1 MAAGNRLALRS
12 KRCIYLFF
20 GIIIGENVPRENKK
34 LFFFLMDHYKLWVL
48 VFYKMYLF
56 LIILRRNAI
65 TLLDM
70 YISIFVVK
78 IVFENVNLIK
88 YSVNVLPV
96 HTAMMVVFFVDI
108 PILLPQLLSKK
119 AMGENRNVRRKIW
132 NARNDQ
138 ELDNYADRYVSC
150 ILVESFVK
158 IVIVLRELMSVMAC
172 ASKTGLHGFQGE
184 RRT

>member
-1 MAAGNRLALRS
+1 
-12 KRCIYLFF
+12 
-20 GIIIGENVPRENKK
+20 
-34 LFFFLMDHYKLWVL
+34 
-48 VFYKMYLF
+48 MYLF

-96 HTAMMVVFFVDI
+96 HTAMKVVFFVDI

-119 AMGENRNVRRKIW
+119 AMGENRNVRRKI
-132 NARNDQ
+132 
-138 ELDNYADRYVSC
+138 
-150 ILVESFVK
+150 
-158 IVIVLRELMSVMAC
+158 
-172 ASKTGLHGFQGE
+172 
-184 RRT
+184 